1 MSDRSGA
8 RMLMDPKSWIQ
19 YRQFV
24 DSQRPIANPY
34 LNDPEYLKL
43 YRQYIISLE
52 AFVKAV
58 CDAVEFHERSDS
70 PGPRRHIDF
79 SRLDSL
85 RRSYEGDAYKYFT
98 YRQGFKTQSP
108 PETRSRVARGYV
120 KDARTAQFFGN
131 EERVIGKLGHARKE
145 IEKLCE
151 EVWKRYREAREPRS
165 EEMKRGLVEA
175 LMLAQ
180 EAQAESATINQM
192 SVEAGRLSP
201 GR

>member
-1 MSDRSGA
+1 MSDRLGA
-8 RMLMDPKSWIQ
+8 RRLMDPKSWIQ
-19 YRQFV
+19 CRQFV

-43 YRQYIISLE
+43 YRQYIVSLE

-58 CDAVEFHERSDS
+58 CDAIEMWKRTGL
-70 PGPRRHIDF
+70 PGPRRQIDF
-79 SRLDSL
+79 DGLDSL
-85 RRSYEGDAYKYFT
+85 RRSYEGDAYKYFA
-98 YRQGFKTQSP
+98 YRQGFKAPSP

-131 EERVIGKLGHARKE
+131 EERVIGKMVQTQKE

-151 EVWKRYREAREPRS
+151 EIWKRYRETREPRS
-165 EEMKRGLVEA
+165 EEMKRELVQT

-180 EAQAESATINQM
+180 GAQAESATINEM
-192 SVEAGRLSP
+192 SVEVGRLGP
-201 GR
+201 TR

>member
-1 MSDRSGA
+1 MSDRLGA

-43 YRQYIISLE
+43 YRQYIVSLE

-58 CDAVEFHERSDS
+58 CDAVETYEKSDF
-70 PGPRRHIDF
+70 PGPRRQIDF
-79 SRLDSL
+79 NRLDSL
-85 RRSYEGDAYKYFT
+85 RRSYERDAYKYFT

-108 PETRSRVARGYV
+108 PETRNRVARGYV
-120 KDARTAQFFGN
+120 KDARTAQSFGN
-131 EERVIGKLGHARKE
+131 EERAIDKLVHGQKE

-151 EVWKRYREAREPRS
+151 EIWGRYKEAREPRS
-165 EEMKRGLVEA
+165 EEMKRELVQA
-175 LMLAQ
+175 LTLAQ
-180 EAQAESATINQM
+180 EAQAESAAINQM
-192 SVEAGRLSP
+192 SVEVGRLNP
-201 GR
+201 IR